1 MITSLQRAYY
11 AFLLIGGIAWALDL
25 FLHLGFSLIEAEWLG
40 PYLGVATAAAFLDTP
55 YGKRPRAVDVIP
67 GLIAIAAWCWLGLN
81 YGAWL
86 IDYEGFTPDKYIPG
100 MLAIAL
106 MIEGLRKSC
115 GLSISL
121 LVWAL
126 IGYGLL
132 GNALPPPWQADRLSL
147 EALTVYLYTDTNAI
161 PGLVLVI
168 IASLVLA
175 FVVFGKL
182 METSGATAFF
192 TNLAM
197 ALMGKRRGGPAKVAV
212 IASSMMGSISGSPVG
227 NIMSTGFVTI
237 PMMKRTGFQARE
249 AAAIEA
255 VSSTGGLIAPPVMG
269 ATAFLMAEFLQIS
282 YVEVVK
288 AALLPAI
295 FFYVCVFLQV
305 DAIARRAGL
314 EGLPAADLPRVWPT
328 LKAGWIFIVP
338 FAVLIYLLFWAGK
351 SPQAAA
357 LSSAAVLMVLAVLRG
372 RFRNRAD
379 WVDLVLG
386 GGKSMVPLVMIAGGA
401 GAVIGIMNVTGLG
414 QSLAFVLVQAGTNL
428 GLFVMLLITAA
439 LSIVLGMG
447 MPATAIYVVLA
458 SVIAPPLTEMGM
470 TAMAAHMFIFYFGV
484 LSFLTPPVAVSSYVA
499 AGIASANMWQT
510 SWSGL
515 RLATV
520 AFLLPFVWA
529 YDSALLL
536 DGSGLAIVIV
546 CCTTLSAVFLIAQGL
561 GVAGRGAR
569 AFAYRAIAYAL
580 AAVVGTAPIWSGE
593 ETLWALGL
601 AAAGGVAAYL
611 LREPPGVTAAGA
623 AQPRAEDARG

>member
-1 MITSLQRAYY
+1 MITNLQRAYY
-11 AFLLIGGIAWALDL
+11 AFLLIGGVAWALDL

-40 PYLGVATAAAFLDTP
+40 PYLGVAIVVAFLETP
-55 YGKRPRAVDVIP
+55 YRERAGAVDVIS

-197 ALMGKRRGGPAKVAV
+197 ALMGRRRGGPAKVAV
-212 IASSMMGSISGSPVG
+212 VASSMMGSISGSPVG

-237 PMMKRTGFQARE
+237 PMMKRTGFRPRD

-255 VSSTGGLIAPPVMG
+255 VASTGGQIAPPVMG

-295 FFYVCVFLQV
+295 FYYLCVFLQV
-305 DAIARRAGL
+305 DAIARKAGL
-314 EGLPAADLPRVWPT
+314 EGLPRADLPRVRAT

-338 FAVLIYLLFWAGK
+338 LAVLIYLLFWLGK

-357 LSSAAVLMVLAVLRG
+357 LGSSALLMVLAVLRG
-372 RFRNRAD
+372 RFRSRAD
-379 WVDLVLG
+379 WAELVLG
-386 GGKSMVPLVMIAGGA
+386 GGKAMVPLVMIAGGA
-401 GAVIGIMNVTGLG
+401 GVVIGIMNVTGLG
-414 QSLAFVLVQAGTNL
+414 QSLAFVLVQAGTSW

-447 MPATAIYVVLA
+447 MPSTAIYVVLA
-458 SVIAPPLTEMGM
+458 SIIAPPLIEMGV

-499 AGIASANMWQT
+499 AGIANANMWQT
-510 SWSGL
+510 SWAGM
-515 RLATV
+515 RLAAV
-520 AFLLPFVWA
+520 AFLMPFIWA
-529 YDSALLL
+529 FDSTLLL
-536 DGSGLAIVIV
+536 DGSWRAVATV
-546 CCTTLSAVFLIAQGL
+546 CCTTTSAVFLISQGL
-561 GVAGRGAR
+561 AMAGRGPR
-569 AFAYRAIAYAL
+569 AFGFR
-580 AAVVGTAPIWSGE
+580 
-593 ETLWALGL
+593 
-601 AAAGGVAAYL
+601 AAA
-611 LREPPGVTAAGA
+611 
-623 AQPRAEDARG
+623 

>member
-1 MITSLQRAYY
+1 MITNLQRAYY
-11 AFLLIGGIAWALDL
+11 AFLLIGGVAWALDL

-40 PYLGVATAAAFLDTP
+40 PYLGVATAAAFLETP
-55 YGKRPRAVDVIP
+55 YRERAGAVDVIL
-67 GLIAIAAWCWLGLN
+67 GLVALGAWCWLGFN

-100 MLAIAL
+100 MLAIGL
-106 MIEGLRKSC
+106 MVEGLRKSC
-115 GLSISL
+115 GLPISL

-132 GNALPPPWQADRLSL
+132 GNALPPPWQADRLSF
-147 EALTVYLYTDTNAI
+147 EALTTYLYTDTNAI

-197 ALMGKRRGGPAKVAV
+197 ALMGRRRGGPAKVAV
-212 IASSMMGSISGSPVG
+212 VASSMMGSISGSPVG

-237 PMMKRTGFQARE
+237 PMMKRTGFRPRD

-255 VSSTGGLIAPPVMG
+255 VASTGGQIAPPVMG

-295 FFYVCVFLQV
+295 FYYLCVFLQV
-305 DAIARRAGL
+305 DAIARKAGL
-314 EGLPAADLPRVWPT
+314 EGLPRADLPRVRAT

-338 FAVLIYLLFWAGK
+338 LAVLIYLLFWLGK

-357 LSSAAVLMVLAVLRG
+357 LGSSALLMVLAVLRG
-372 RFRNRAD
+372 RFRSRAD
-379 WVDLVLG
+379 WAELVLG
-386 GGKSMVPLVMIAGGA
+386 GGKAMVPLVMIAGGA
-401 GAVIGIMNVTGLG
+401 GVVIGIMNVTGLG
-414 QSLAFVLVQAGTNL
+414 QSLAFVLVQAGTSW

-447 MPATAIYVVLA
+447 MPSTAIYVVLA
-458 SVIAPPLTEMGM
+458 SIIAPPLIEMGV

-499 AGIASANMWQT
+499 AGIANANMWQT
-510 SWSGL
+510 SWSGM
-515 RLATV
+515 RLAAV
-520 AFLLPFVWA
+520 AFLMPFIWA

-536 DGSGLAIVIV
+536 DGSWRAVATV
-546 CCTTLSAVFLIAQGL
+546 CCTTTSAVFLISQGL
-561 GVAGRGAR
+561 AMAGRGPR
-569 AFAYRAIAYAL
+569 AFGFRAAAYAM
-580 AAVVGTAPIWSGE
+580 AAAVGTAPIWAGVES
-593 ETLWALGL
+593 LWALG
-601 AAAGGVAAYL
+601 AA
-611 LREPPGVTAAGA
+611 AAGA
-623 AQPRAEDARG
+623 AVVYLLRDGSATALPDARAEDAHG